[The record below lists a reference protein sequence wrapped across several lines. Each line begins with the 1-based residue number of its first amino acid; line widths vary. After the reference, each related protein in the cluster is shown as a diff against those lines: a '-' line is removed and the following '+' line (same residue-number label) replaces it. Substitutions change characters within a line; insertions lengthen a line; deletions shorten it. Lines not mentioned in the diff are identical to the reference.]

1 MRIEAATE
9 ATQELLEALTALLPQ
24 LNPKL
29 KPLTMERLSS
39 VISDPAT
46 TLLVVSDGVGIV
58 GAAAVL
64 VYATPA
70 FVKARIEDVVV
81 DEHSRGQGVGEAL
94 VRRCIEVARDACRV
108 LVHVEIAVEVGVKL
122 RPRRARAIA
131 VGAANVDLLAVDL
144 AHQVGH
150 QSVEV
155 ARGDR
160 AASLDTFVDLQLQPG
175 ERRHDEEIAIEVGH
189 RFRYDRDQELRN

>member
-81 DEHSRGQGVGEAL
+81 DESSRGKGVGEAL
-94 VRRCIEVARDACRV
+94 VRRCIEVARERGAEI
-108 LVHVEIAVEVGVKL
+108 VEL
-122 RPRRARAIA
+122 QSARWR
-131 VGAANVDLLAVDL
+131 
-144 AHQVGH
+144 
-150 QSVEV
+150 EV
-155 ARGDR
+155 ANRLYPRLG
-160 AASLDTFVDLQLQPG
+160 FQLR
-175 ERRHDEEIAIEVGH
+175 ESNLYRL
-189 RFRYDRDQELRN
+189 EL

>member
-29 KPLTMERLSS
+29 KPLTMERLSN

-94 VRRCIEVARDACRV
+94 VRRCIEVARERGAEI
-108 LVHVEIAVEVGVKL
+108 VEL
-122 RPRRARAIA
+122 QSARWRE
-131 VGAANVDLLAVDL
+131 AANRLYPRM
-144 AHQVGH
+144 G
-150 QSVEV
+150 
-155 ARGDR
+155 
-160 AASLDTFVDLQLQPG
+160 FQLR
-175 ERRHDEEIAIEVGH
+175 ESNLYRL
-189 RFRYDRDQELRN
+189 EL

>member
-29 KPLTMERLSS
+29 KPLTMERLSN

-46 TLLVVSDGVGIV
+46 TLLVVSDGGRIV

-94 VRRCIEVARDACRV
+94 VRRCIEVARERGAEI
-108 LVHVEIAVEVGVKL
+108 VEL
-122 RPRRARAIA
+122 QSARWR
-131 VGAANVDLLAVDL
+131 
-144 AHQVGH
+144 
-150 QSVEV
+150 EV
-155 ARGDR
+155 ANRLYPRMG
-160 AASLDTFVDLQLQPG
+160 FQLR
-175 ERRHDEEIAIEVGH
+175 ESNLYRL
-189 RFRYDRDQELRN
+189 EL